1 MFIALEGIDGTGKS
15 AAGRHL
21 AEALGIYFLV
31 TPGVAYESIRKR
43 LKMTRLATRTMLRTH
58 QIVFL
63 NSGFATRLV
72 MEQMA
77 KNQHKNGLN

>member
-43 LKMTRLATRTMLRTH
+43 LKMTRLAT
-58 QIVFL
+58 
-63 NSGFATRLV
+63 
-72 MEQMA
+72 
-77 KNQHKNGLN
+77 